1 MCGKI
6 KLLSITYCW
15 LRVFDSIGHPVGWL
29 VGLSV
34 YPSIGQS
41 MLILKSEVDL
51 DYCPHPRERNICC
64 WLGWLVGQLVGWLVG
79 WSIGPLVHWSVGGR
93 VGWLVG
99 CLVSWS
105 VSQLI
110 GAKKNLF
117 DITKNLISDQ
127 LSEVFS

>member
-6 KLLSITYCW
+6 KLLAITYCW

-34 YPSIGQS
+34 YPSIGRS

-64 WLGWLVGQLVGWLVG
+64 WLGRLVGWSVGLSVGWLVSWLVSWLVG
-79 WSIGPLVHWSVGGR
+79 WSVIGDYRARGQAFTYRIRMYAGLGG
-93 VGWLVG
+93 LM
-99 CLVSWS
+99 
-105 VSQLI
+105 
-110 GAKKNLF
+110 GAPGVP
-117 DITKNLISDQ
+117 DG
-127 LSEVFS
+127 